1 MLFNPV
7 KVSLVAFA
15 ILFKIHSAYCG
26 RRWRRSGGGV
36 AAEQLF
42 TAAAAILGSLGN
54 RPAATSTTTIL
65 VYTKKRKGTSYGLGR
80 PGAEHFYSPLL
91 WGQPCNSSSISTQGQ
106 LSTIEFSLAYHFIY
120 RLPSHV
126 TPSSGVK

>member
-1 MLFNPV
+1 M
-7 KVSLVAFA
+7 S
-15 ILFKIHSAYCG
+15 ILNQIAG
-26 RRWRRSGGGV
+26 TVLRRRWRRRRSGGGV

-106 LSTIEFSLAYHFIY
+106 LSTIEFSLAYHFI
-120 RLPSHV
+120 
-126 TPSSGVK
+126 